1 MYRVG
6 GTFRV
11 GETRRPVSVAPLVGR
26 DLELAGLREI
36 VAETDS
42 GVGGCVVL
50 TGLPG
55 IGKTR
60 LLDEVADGA
69 LEAGLAVAYGRA
81 TEIDRSAP
89 ASTLASTLR
98 SLRPKAPD
106 LTALTW
112 PADRFFLVDRLGEV
126 LEAQAADRPL
136 LIIIDDV
143 QWADEFSAHAI
154 RVLVNTL
161 SSSPVRWLLSRRRT
175 KLASDALRAIDQ
187 LARLDTT
194 TTIELGPLDEAAL
207 TELCRATL
215 DAEPDAT
222 VLALA
227 AGSNGNPFLLLE
239 LLRAMKATGQILIS
253 AGTASAVGG
262 DLPASFPVAVQQ
274 QLQTLPELARSLL
287 QAAAIFG
294 RPFTIHAAA
303 QLLGAPVLP
312 LAAAAEEAVIS
323 GMLVEQDTR
332 FAFRHDLLRQALYQG
347 ITPPVR
353 AAMHRE
359 AATIL
364 QAEGHPVVEV
374 AEHLVRGGEAG
385 DRRAVE
391 ALRMAAATVAG
402 QAPSTAADLIMHALG
417 LLPDDDKERPALS
430 AEAVGLLASA
440 GRLAEARR
448 LGESAL
454 QEGLDPHT
462 TATLRLGL
470 AEAFKHAGHNRLAVE
485 YAQRAL
491 QEPDVAESIQA
502 GLQAISA
509 HGLLYIDQMAAAD
522 QAGAEADRL
531 GMRSGEF
538 AAAVFGKAARSVVA
552 RADGRLA
559 DALEHAGD
567 AVAIAD
573 RERGE
578 ALHRH
583 PRIWHGAALAALDL
597 FAEAEAAFALGRLE
611 AERLGTAWSQPLWH
625 FYHASLLTAKGWLD
639 EAAAEAEA
647 GIQIAQ
653 ELTALQLSVPLHG
666 LLAKIATFRDDLPQ
680 AREQLQL
687 MRRLRAQGIT
697 AAPEDVLW
705 PIAFVQYADDEA
717 QLAVRSLADVYRDLP
732 DRLLLL
738 CNDPGAAAELVRVA
752 VAAEAWD
759 RARAA
764 AEGARRLAERNPGVA
779 SLAGAA
785 AHAHGLLSGDIEA
798 LRMAVEHYRG
808 SPRPL
813 ARAAALADAAEA
825 EARAGRTA
833 VAGRTFE
840 AALEEYRQHGAA
852 RPARRIEQRI
862 REISGRR
869 GAGPEVER
877 AGAIESPLAKLT
889 PAELRVAQLVAQTRT
904 NRQIAEELVCS
915 PYTVDSHMRH
925 IFRKLNVRSRSAVA
939 VIVSRW
945 R

>member
-1 MYRVG
+1 VLK
-6 GTFRV
+6 
-11 GETRRPVSVAPLVGR
+11 APLVGR
-26 DLELAGLREI
+26 DKELAGLREI
-36 VAETDS
+36 VAETAS

-60 LLDEVADGA
+60 LLDEIADVAMG
-69 LEAGLAVAYGRA
+69 AGLAVAYGRA

-98 SLRPKAPD
+98 SLRPAAPD
-106 LTALTW
+106 LTALPW
-112 PADRFFLVDRLGEV
+112 PADRFFLVDRLGEL
-126 LEAQAADRPL
+126 LEAQAAARPL

-143 QWADEFSAHAI
+143 QWADEFTAHAL
-154 RVLVNTL
+154 RVLVNSL

-175 KLASDALRAIDQ
+175 RLASDALRAIDQ
-187 LARLDTT
+187 LAQLDTT
-194 TTIELGPLDEAAL
+194 TTLELGPLDESAVG
-207 TELCRATL
+207 ELCRAAL
-215 DAEPDAT
+215 SAEPDAT

-227 AGSNGNPFLLLE
+227 AGSHGNPFLLLE
-239 LLRAMKATGQILIS
+239 LVRAMNSTGQILIRN
-253 AGTASAVGG
+253 GTASAIGG
-262 DLPASFPVAVQQ
+262 DLPASFPVAVHQ
-274 QLQTLPELARSLL
+274 QLQSLPEQARSLL

-303 QLLGAPVLP
+303 RLLGTPVVALS
-312 LAAAAEEAVIS
+312 AAAEEAVIG

-347 ITPPVR
+347 IRPPMR
-353 AAMHRE
+353 ATMHRE
-359 AATIL
+359 AAAIL

-374 AEHLVRGGEAG
+374 AEHLMRGGEAG
-385 DRRAVE
+385 DRRAVQ
-391 ALRMAAATVAG
+391 ALRMAAAAVSA
-402 QAPSTAADLIMHALG
+402 QAPSTAADLIMHALS
-417 LLPDDDKERPALS
+417 LLPSDDPERPAIS

-440 GRLAEARR
+440 SRLADARA
-448 LGESAL
+448 LGEAAL
-454 QEGLDPHT
+454 HEGLDAHT

-491 QEPDVAESIQA
+491 EEPDVPESIQA

-509 HGLLYIDQMAAAD
+509 HGLLYIDQMVAAD
-522 QAGAEADRL
+522 HAGAEAERL
-531 GMRSGEF
+531 GKASGEF
-538 AAAVFGKAARSVVA
+538 GAAVFGKAARSVVA
-552 RADGRLA
+552 RADGRLG
-559 DALEHAGD
+559 DALEHSGG

-573 RERGE
+573 RERGD

-583 PRIWHGAALAALDL
+583 PRIWHGAALAALDQ
-597 FAEAEAAFALGRLE
+597 FADAEAAFALGRLE

-647 GIQIAQ
+647 GVQIAQ

-666 LLAKIATFRDDLPQ
+666 LLAKIAAIRDDLPQ
-680 AREQLQL
+680 ALEQLQL
-687 MRRLRAQGIT
+687 MRGLRAQGIT

-705 PIAFVQYADDEA
+705 PIAFVQYANDEP
-717 QLAVRSLADVYRDLP
+717 QLAVRSCADVYRDLP

-738 CNDPGAAAELVRVA
+738 CNDPSAAAELVRVA

-759 RARAA
+759 QAEVAV
-764 AEGARRLAERNPGVA
+764 EGARRLAERNPKVA

-785 AHAHGLLSGDIEA
+785 AHAQGLLSGDVEA
-798 LRMAVEHYRG
+798 LRMAVEHYRA

-813 ARAAALADAAEA
+813 ARAAALADTAEA
-825 EARAGRTA
+825 EARAGRRG
-833 VAGRTFE
+833 VAERTFA

-852 RPARRIEQRI
+852 RPARLIEQRL
-862 REISGRR
+862 RDLG
-869 GAGPEVER
+869 GPDGTKVENDDR
-877 AGAIESPLAKLT
+877 ATESPLATLT
-889 PAELRVAQLVAQTRT
+889 PAELRVAQLVALMKT

-925 IFRKLNVRSRSAVA
+925 IFRKLNVRSRGAVA
-939 VIVSRW
+939 VIVSRAS
-945 R
+945 